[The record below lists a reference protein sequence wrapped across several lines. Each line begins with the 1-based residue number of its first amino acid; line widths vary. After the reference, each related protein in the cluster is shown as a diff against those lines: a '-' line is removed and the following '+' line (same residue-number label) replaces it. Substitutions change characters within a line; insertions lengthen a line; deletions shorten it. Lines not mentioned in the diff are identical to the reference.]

1 VDARILG
8 TKLAERLLV
17 RPGGATMA
25 EIIVATGGPQYN
37 VLKRLEG
44 RGYRLRKVK
53 EGRETR
59 YFAEPPSSEVYHAT
73 MTSKGQ
79 VTIPQAVREKL
90 GLRSGQ
96 DLRFTVDKDAR
107 VVMTLAYRR
116 LSELPGILPKPKKTL
131 SIEEMDEAIRG
142 AAVGRFLRAVGR
154 KKR

>member
-1 VDARILG
+1 MDERIVG
-8 TKLAERLLV
+8 SKLAEQLLV
-17 RPGGATMA
+17 RPEGATMA
-25 EIIVATGGPQYN
+25 EIIAATGGPQYN
-37 VLKRLEG
+37 VLKRLEA

-53 EGRETR
+53 EGKETR